1 MSFFSK
7 TAKGTPWGVRLIRM
21 FARSPLL
28 SEKRKIE
35 LYFPFL
41 FMRVKV
47 VELDPAWRSVKLK
60 LPLSSLSRNA
70 NGVLFGGFQAMLAD
84 PVAALACARVFRQ
97 HACFTRHM
105 AIDFQRGG
113 DSDLELRFEFTAEQE
128 AAIARELE
136 AKGRSTPSF
145 TYGFYNARNEL
156 VTQVTNVVAIRPM
169 HYSKARAPPTDP
181 NTFGGNNSN
190 NNDDTNGTTGQ
201 PRS

>member
-1 MSFFSK
+1 MSFFAK
-7 TAKGTPWGVRLIRM
+7 NAKGTPLGVRLIRL
-21 FARSPLL
+21 FARTPLF

-60 LPLSSLSRNA
+60 LPLTSLSRNA

-97 HACFTRHM
+97 YACFTRHM
-105 AIDFQRGG
+105 AVDFQRGG

-128 AAIARELE
+128 AAIAKDLAANDR
-136 AKGRSTPSF
+136 ATPKF
-145 TYGFYNARNEL
+145 VYGFYNDRNEL
-156 VTQVTNVVAIRPM
+156 VTQITNVVAIRPM
-169 HYSKARAPPTDP
+169 HYSKARSPPTDP
-181 NTFGGNNSN
+181 NTFGGSRANQ
-190 NNDDTNGTTGQ
+190 TT
-201 PRS
+201 RSP